1 MISPEKDLEISFTYK
16 QGIIGISW
24 SDEKYLN
31 THIAETQNIAI
42 VSLEILKAILKRPKS
57 IGCHFTKETM

>member
-1 MISPEKDLEISFTYK
+1 MFHQKGFPLGYGPFLISPEKDLEISFTYK

-31 THIAETQNIAI
+31 TQICVKKSPARD
-42 VSLEILKAILKRPKS
+42 VSLLKR
-57 IGCHFTKETM
+57 